1 MSAVEV
7 SYQEA
12 TETAR
17 IEAVPFSHLSV
28 ETGHLV
34 LAQFADGD
42 QALIEQLEQAG
53 PWLEA
58 SVKRAR
64 KRFGRDA
71 RISTC
76 FLVDDQTPWDQAQE
90 RPKPSEVFDLVASAG
105 ARVGFAV
112 DYIACESGCA
122 TARDRPYAGPHDRS
136 PLADIVA
143 GAIVA
148 EPEAGANGSRPPT
161 GQSGWLSNGRRSP
174 SVSVAM
180 DAPQWEPPAEF
191 GPYRHSVFVDVE
203 LWSTEH
209 GSGPDAG
216 RERQYSSSL
225 LTAVWQLLRLGLV
238 RNAGRA
244 VATPTDSDRARP
256 CRTCGRS
263 SRASPGGLRTPHRS
277 RRIWPFPCCRRGTG
291 PRSTPPRSSSTTCG
305 STRRSWSRPPTGRA
319 ARRSQCACRRTR
331 RAGSATCSSTTS
343 ILSAP
348 PTTPTTPMPP
358 ATSERGGAP
367 PTTGPGGHRP
377 PSWPSEKYVPAC
389 SRTRRR

>member
-244 VATPTDSDRARP
+244 VATPYGFGPGEALPDLWSQLPSITRRTPDAAPFTAYLALSLLPARYRASEHAAEVVLDHLRFDEAVLVEAADRARGEAVP
-256 CRTCGRS
+256 VRLPENPAGRIS
-263 SRASPGGLRTPHRS
+263 HLFFDDVHTL
-277 RRIWPFPCCRRGTG
+277 G
-291 PRSTPPRSSSTTCG
+291 PAHDTHDAHA
-305 STRRSWSRPPTGRA
+305 TRD
-319 ARRSQCACRRTR
+319 
-331 RAGSATCSSTTS
+331 
-343 ILSAP
+343 
-348 PTTPTTPMPP
+348 
-358 ATSERGGAP
+358 
-367 PTTGPGGHRP
+367 
-377 PSWPSEKYVPAC
+377 V
-389 SRTRRR
+389 